1 MMGGIGERAIE
12 GLWVGVE
19 MEVIRRL
26 RANRLDATKSPI
38 VF

>member
-1 MMGGIGERAIE
+1 MEGIGEKANDSR
-12 GLWVGVE
+12 WVGVE
-19 MEVIRRL
+19 MEVIRRI

>member
-1 MMGGIGERAIE
+1 MVGIGERAND

-19 MEVIRRL
+19 VEVIRGS
-26 RANRLDATKSPI
+26 RANRLNAIKSPI

>member
-1 MMGGIGERAIE
+1 MMGGIGERAND

-26 RANRLDATKSPI
+26 RANRLDAIKSPI

>member
-1 MMGGIGERAIE
+1 MRGIGERADDS
-12 GLWVGVE
+12 LWVGVE

-26 RANRLDATKSPI
+26 RANRLNAIKSPI

>member
-1 MMGGIGERAIE
+1 MVGIGEKASD
-12 GLWVGVE
+12 GLWVGVD

-26 RANRLDATKSPI
+26 RANRLDAIKSPI